1 MAVAS
6 AEPRSARMGLVLAA
20 SAAGTVFEWYDFFI
34 FGSLLSIITKH
45 FFAAAGETQGY
56 IFALLT
62 FAVGFA
68 VRPFG
73 GLVFGYFGDRTG
85 RKRTFLITITI
96 MGIATFAIGLLP
108 DTSVLGNAA
117 AYLLVGL
124 RILQGFAV
132 GGEYGG
138 AAIYV
143 AEHSDPGRR
152 GAATGWIQV
161 AATIGLFLALTTI
174 LSVAALAFFT
184 VNAVNAAGVPL
195 SWNAPLPGVNLSLFQ
210 IFLLIALLIAVFWIS
225 SRTKRFLFNRFLAK
239 SGLDRSLQYAIAQIV
254 SNVVLIVGIFI
265 VLDNAGIHLGALTVF
280 AGAVGVGVGFGLQN
294 IASNFISGLVIL
306 AERPITVGDRVEVAG
321 IAGQVQHIRARST
334 VIVTNDNITMIVPN
348 TKFIDSPVTNWT
360 YGDPR
365 VRFRLPVGVAYGSD
379 VNKVRE
385 ALLAA
390 AEENSNTLKD
400 PEPSVFLEK
409 FGENS
414 IDFELVVWS
423 SEMSYR
429 PRRYRSD
436 LNFAMEQK
444 LREAGIEIAF
454 PQRDLHIRSG
464 VLKVQNVDAADRHAR

>member
-1 MAVAS
+1 MDFGLLQKPLLHVFGHDVSFLGIVAFVIWFS
-6 AEPRSARMGLVLAA
+6 IGVLAA
-20 SAAGTVFEWYDFFI
+20 R
-34 FGSLLSIITKH
+34 
-45 FFAAAGETQGY
+45 
-56 IFALLT
+56 ALQSD
-62 FAVGFA
+62 A
-68 VRPFG
+68 VRRIFSRFKID
-73 GLVFGYFGDRTG
+73 VN
-85 RKRTFLITITI
+85 LI
-96 MGIATFAIGLLP
+96 AI
-108 DTSVLGNAA
+108 
-117 AYLLVGL
+117 
-124 RILQGFAV
+124 
-132 GGEYGG
+132 
-138 AAIYV
+138 
-143 AEHSDPGRR
+143 
-152 GAATGWIQV
+152 
-161 AATIGLFLALTTI
+161 LTTI
-174 LSVAALAFFT
+174 LSVAAVAFFT
-184 VNAVNAAGVPL
+184 MNAVNAAGVPL
-195 SWNAPLPGVNLSLFQ
+195 SWNAPLPGVTLSLVQ

-254 SNVVLIVGIFI
+254 SNIVLIIGIFI

-390 AEENSNTLKD
+390 ASENANTLKD
-400 PEPSVFLEK
+400 PAPSVFLEK

-464 VLKVQNVDAADRHAR
+464 VLKVQNVDAANRSASRTHSSRGENAR

>member
-1 MAVAS
+1 M
-6 AEPRSARMGLVLAA
+6 
-20 SAAGTVFEWYDFFI
+20 DF
-34 FGSLLSIITKH
+34 SLLEKPLLHVFGHDVSFLGIVAFVIW
-45 FFAAAGETQGY
+45 FSVGIFAAR
-56 IFALLT
+56 ALQSD
-62 FAVGFA
+62 V
-68 VRPFG
+68 VRRF
-73 GLVFGYFGDRTG
+73 FSRFKIDTN
-85 RKRTFLITITI
+85 LI
-96 MGIATFAIGLLP
+96 AI
-108 DTSVLGNAA
+108 
-117 AYLLVGL
+117 
-124 RILQGFAV
+124 
-132 GGEYGG
+132 
-138 AAIYV
+138 
-143 AEHSDPGRR
+143 
-152 GAATGWIQV
+152 
-161 AATIGLFLALTTI
+161 LTTI
-174 LSVAALAFFT
+174 LSVAAVAFFT
-184 VNAVNAAGVPL
+184 MNAVNAAGVPL
-195 SWNAPLPGVNLSLFQ
+195 SWNAPLPGVTLSLVQ
-210 IFLLIALLIAVFWIS
+210 IFLLVALLVAVFWIS

-254 SNVVLIVGIFI
+254 SNVVLIIGIFI

-390 AEENSNTLKD
+390 AEENPNTLKD
-400 PEPSVFLEK
+400 PAPSVFLEK

-464 VLKVQNVDAADRHAR
+464 VLKVQNVDAANRNAR

>member
-1 MAVAS
+1 MDFGLLQKPLLHVFGHDVSFLGIVAFVIWFS
-6 AEPRSARMGLVLAA
+6 IGVLAA
-20 SAAGTVFEWYDFFI
+20 R
-34 FGSLLSIITKH
+34 
-45 FFAAAGETQGY
+45 
-56 IFALLT
+56 ALQSD
-62 FAVGFA
+62 A
-68 VRPFG
+68 VRR
-73 GLVFGYFGDRTG
+73 VFSRFKIDVN
-85 RKRTFLITITI
+85 LI
-96 MGIATFAIGLLP
+96 AI
-108 DTSVLGNAA
+108 
-117 AYLLVGL
+117 
-124 RILQGFAV
+124 
-132 GGEYGG
+132 
-138 AAIYV
+138 
-143 AEHSDPGRR
+143 
-152 GAATGWIQV
+152 
-161 AATIGLFLALTTI
+161 LTTI
-174 LSVAALAFFT
+174 LSVAAVAFFT
-184 VNAVNAAGVPL
+184 MNAINAAGIPL
-195 SWNAPLPGVNLSLFQ
+195 SWNAPLPGVTLSLVQ

-379 VNKVRE
+379 VKKVRE

-390 AEENSNTLKD
+390 VSENANTLKD
-400 PEPSVFLEK
+400 PAPSVFLEK

-464 VLKVQNVDAADRHAR
+464 VLKVQNVDAANRSASRTDSSRGENAR